1 MGIGEARGRQLP
13 EASWLHAGLVRPD
26 LRGADERNV
35 QPRLRAKTCTM
46 AIIAVVSWTRFA
58 PALDGLWNSRFAKQQ
73 TFRIDAVDGARCNPK
88 ADVATR
94 NDRLPNHEFRA
105 VSPAGFDSYD
115 EKIIGPIR
123 VNTYIKA
130 LIAV

>member
-26 LRGADERNV
+26 RRGGDERNV

-46 AIIAVVSWTRFA
+46 AIIAVASWTRFV
-58 PALDGLWNSRFAKQQ
+58 PALDGVWNGRFAEQQ
-73 TFRIDAVDGARCNPK
+73 TIRIVAVDATRCNPK

-94 NDRLPNHEFRA
+94 NDQLPNHEFRA

>member
-26 LRGADERNV
+26 LRGGGERNV

-46 AIIAVVSWTRFA
+46 AIIAVASWTRFA
-58 PALDGLWNSRFAKQQ
+58 PALDGPWNGWFAKQQ
-73 TFRIDAVDGARCNPK
+73 TCCIDAVDGTRCNPK

-94 NDRLPNHEFRA
+94 NDQLPNQEFRA

>member
-1 MGIGEARGRQLP
+1 
-13 EASWLHAGLVRPD
+13 
-26 LRGADERNV
+26 
-35 QPRLRAKTCTM
+35 M
-46 AIIAVVSWTRFA
+46 AIIAVASWTRFA
-58 PALDGLWNSRFAKQQ
+58 PALDGLGNSRFAKQQ
-73 TFRIDAVDGARCNPK
+73 TFRIDAVDGAQCNPK

-94 NDRLPNHEFRA
+94 NDQLPNHEFRA

-115 EKIIGPIR
+115 EKIVGPIR

>member
-26 LRGADERNV
+26 RRGGGERNV

-46 AIIAVVSWTRFA
+46 AIIAVASWTRVA
-58 PALDGLWNSRFAKQQ
+58 PAFHGVWNGRFAKQQ
-73 TFRIDAVDGARCNPK
+73 TIRIDAVDGMRCNPK

-94 NDRLPNHEFRA
+94 NDRPPNHEFRA

>member
-1 MGIGEARGRQLP
+1 
-13 EASWLHAGLVRPD
+13 
-26 LRGADERNV
+26 
-35 QPRLRAKTCTM
+35 M
-46 AIIAVVSWTRFA
+46 AIIAVASWTRFA

-73 TFRIDAVDGARCNPK
+73 TIRIDAVDGARCNPK
-88 ADVATR
+88 VDVATR
-94 NDRLPNHEFRA
+94 NDRLPNREFHA

-115 EKIIGPIR
+115 EKIVRPIR